1 MLILGKLADINLKL
15 KLIIKLLKN
24 FVLLLLSNYINYLI
38 STNLDK
44 SKIITKYSYNIIQAS

>member
-15 KLIIKLLKN
+15 KLIIKLLIN

-44 SKIITKYSYNIIQAS
+44 NKILTEYSYNIIQAS

>member
-44 SKIITKYSYNIIQAS
+44 NKILTKYSYNIIQAS

>member
-44 SKIITKYSYNIIQAS
+44 NKILTKYLCNIIQAS